1 MKSSSVLRKLSS
13 VLLQI
18 LRRIRAVSVSAT
30 GRQHGATK
38 ASFLCYSKKCLTTN
52 TTQHIIWHGVLHHV
66 LCGFF
71 FKRLHRNRI
80 MVSNR
85 PERAS
90 GGGGGGGTRLRVS
103 RRVHSDVAAVWHACG
118 GGVSEDL
125 QLLCNCEQA
134 LLVSVL
140 HEFQSWSA
148 SALFFFFCKP
158 RRGGWTG
165 FSLHCGGELFFF
177 FFFFPLSW
185 RESYVR
191 GESLPTAPLCFCFS
205 QWANVS
211 LPRPHSLSSRPLS
224 WKHSL
229 AEATQG
235 QACEVGGW
243 GSEGGGALPANHM
256 IVDPTVPALHEAQM
270 LRAHFNS

>member
-1 MKSSSVLRKLSS
+1 MTWCVTSC
-13 VLLQI
+13 
-18 LRRIRAVSVSAT
+18 
-30 GRQHGATK
+30 
-38 ASFLCYSKKCLTTN
+38 FM
-52 TTQHIIWHGVLHHV
+52 W
-66 LCGFF
+66 FF

-148 SALFFFFCKP
+148 SALFFFFFAS
-158 RRGGWTG
+158 RGEADGQVFLCIVAG
-165 FSLHCGGELFFF
+165 NFFF
-177 FFFFPLSW
+177 FFFLSPVM
-185 RESYVR
+185 EGELCKR
-191 GESLPTAPLCFCFS
+191 GESSHRPSLFLFFS
-205 QWANVS
+205 MSQ
-211 LPRPHSLSSRPLS
+211 
-224 WKHSL
+224 
-229 AEATQG
+229 
-235 QACEVGGW
+235 C
-243 GSEGGGALPANHM
+243 LPA
-256 IVDPTVPALHEAQM
+256 
-270 LRAHFNS
+270 

>member
-1 MKSSSVLRKLSS
+1 MFYV
-13 VLLQI
+13 V
-18 LRRIRAVSVSAT
+18 
-30 GRQHGATK
+30 
-38 ASFLCYSKKCLTTN
+38 
-52 TTQHIIWHGVLHHV
+52 
-66 LCGFF
+66 F

-148 SALFFFFCKP
+148 SALFFFFLQAEE
-158 RRGGWTG
+158 RRMDRFFFALWRGT
-165 FSLHCGGELFFF
+165 FFF
-177 FFFFPLSW
+177 FFFYPLSW

-243 GSEGGGALPANHM
+243 GSEGVREGGLFQQ
-256 IVDPTVPALHEAQM
+256 ITWL
-270 LRAHFNS
+270 

>member
-18 LRRIRAVSVSAT
+18 LRRIVQTLFRPQGGSTGPRRPPSSAT
-30 GRQHGATK
+30 VK
-38 ASFLCYSKKCLTTN
+38 NVSPP
-52 TTQHIIWHGVLHHV
+52 TQHNTLYDMVCYIMFYVV
-66 LCGFF
+66 FF

-177 FFFFPLSW
+177 FFSFP
-185 RESYVR
+185 
-191 GESLPTAPLCFCFS
+191 C
-205 QWANVS
+205 
-211 LPRPHSLSSRPLS
+211 H
-224 WKHSL
+224 
-229 AEATQG
+229 
-235 QACEVGGW
+235 GGRV
-243 GSEGGGALPANHM
+243 M
-256 IVDPTVPALHEAQM
+256 
-270 LRAHFNS
+270 

>member
-148 SALFFFFCKP
+148 SALLFFFAS
-158 RRGGWTG
+158 RGEADGQVFLCIVAG
-165 FSLHCGGELFFF
+165 NFFF
-177 FFFFPLSW
+177 FFFLSPVM
-185 RESYVR
+185 EGELCKR
-191 GESLPTAPLCFCFS
+191 GESSHRPSLFLFFS
-205 QWANVS
+205 MSQ
-211 LPRPHSLSSRPLS
+211 
-224 WKHSL
+224 
-229 AEATQG
+229 
-235 QACEVGGW
+235 C
-243 GSEGGGALPANHM
+243 LPA
-256 IVDPTVPALHEAQM
+256 
-270 LRAHFNS
+270 

>member
-18 LRRIRAVSVSAT
+18 LRRIRAVSVSAI

-90 GGGGGGGTRLRVS
+90 GGGGGGGGTRLRVS

-177 FFFFPLSW
+177 FFSIP
-185 RESYVR
+185 
-191 GESLPTAPLCFCFS
+191 C
-205 QWANVS
+205 
-211 LPRPHSLSSRPLS
+211 H
-224 WKHSL
+224 
-229 AEATQG
+229 
-235 QACEVGGW
+235 GGRV
-243 GSEGGGALPANHM
+243 M
-256 IVDPTVPALHEAQM
+256 
-270 LRAHFNS
+270 